1 MSTKQILP
9 RFIVGVAFLLAVT
22 AAAEA
27 QSPSGSVAF
36 ETAEA
41 SAVGDPQ
48 WVGCTLTLNGKIYGC
63 TVTGLSAPATGIA
76 RVSGMVFDLKDP
88 GGFAGTYT
96 AAGSDL
102 SLGGGHLVLK
112 NQHGVKMILSAF
124 GDLVELQAAD
134 KGVVVTLKEERKK
147 SR

>member
-1 MSTKQILP
+1 VS
-9 RFIVGVAFLLAVT
+9 

-27 QSPSGSVAF
+27 QTPSGSVAF
-36 ETAEA
+36 ESGEA
-41 SAVGDPQ
+41 STFDTV
-48 WVGCTLTLNGKIYGC
+48 WVGCSVILNGKIYGC
-63 TVTGLSAPATGIA
+63 TVTGLSAPMSGTA

-88 GGFAGTYT
+88 GNFTGTYT
-96 AAGSDL
+96 SGNDI

>member
-1 MSTKQILP
+1 MSTKQILT
-9 RFIVGVAFLLAVT
+9 RVILGIAFLLAVT

-27 QSPSGSVAF
+27 QTPSGSVAF

-41 SAVGDPQ
+41 SAMGNTN
-48 WVGCTLTLNGKIYGC
+48 WVGCTLTFNGKIYEC
-63 TVTGLSAPATGIA
+63 TVTGLSAPVTGIA

-88 GGFAGTYT
+88 GNFAGTYT
-96 AAGSDL
+96 SGNDV

-112 NQHGVKMILSAF
+112 NQNGVRMVLSAF
-124 GDLVELQAAD
+124 SDLVELQAAD

-147 SR
+147 AR